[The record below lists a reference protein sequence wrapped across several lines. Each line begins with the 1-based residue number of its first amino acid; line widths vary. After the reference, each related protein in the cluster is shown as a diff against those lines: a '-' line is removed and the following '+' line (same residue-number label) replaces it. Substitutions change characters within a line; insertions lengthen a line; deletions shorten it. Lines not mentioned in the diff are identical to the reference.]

1 MKISSFPRPFLPA
14 LALVLLVSIGTAGD
28 DNAATLILDAGGI
41 TEGDVKAAA
50 LAESLTL
57 FNAYVLALSGGE
69 TPAMAAQDYVQAL
82 ARRRQAIGSFLPRIS
97 LKAQKIFPTDAQT
110 GSVQYSTGV
119 NLYGRQPI
127 FTGLEE
133 WAAFKLSR
141 EDVKLKKILVSDLSS
156 RLLLDVAGSFYQL
169 MQMEMGIKNREDMVA
184 AYRKMLG
191 ELNRRVALGRS
202 RRSEVLRT
210 SAQVAALEAQIKSA
224 KNELSRARLE
234 LYAASGIPPQKSLA
248 DYASMPDAPASPDA
262 EKALALRPDVKAAEG
277 ELAVASARLLAAR
290 GGHLPSVYLEGT
302 YRVWREVDPGGRD
315 YFFALGAELPLFSGG
330 IVSARIREAES
341 KLKQAELK
349 KALITR
355 TAKQDIADAIG
366 SYTSSAS
373 ELEAYRKA
381 LDSAK
386 GNHTVTMNEYRLS
399 LVTILDVL
407 TSLTFLQG
415 ARDDY
420 EKKSLEYKYNRIR
433 LGVALGEFPGKGIG
447 SLRNAPRGEGA
458 GLPSE

>member
-1 MKISSFPRPFLPA
+1 MKTSFCLKSSITA
-14 LALVLLVSIGTAGD
+14 LALALLISGGIAEDVTRS
-28 DNAATLILDAGGI
+28 LLLDAGGI
-41 TEGDVKAAA
+41 TEGDVKSAVK
-50 LAESLTL
+50 AESLTL
-57 FNAYVLALSGGE
+57 FDAYVLALSGGE

-82 ARRRQAIGSFLPRIS
+82 ARRRQAIGAFLPRIS
-97 LKAQKIFPTDAQT
+97 LKAQKIFPSDAQT
-110 GSVQYSTGV
+110 GSAQYATGV

-127 FTGLEE
+127 FTGLDE

-141 EDVKLKKILVSDLSS
+141 EDVKLKKTLVSDLSS
-156 RLLLDVAGSFYQL
+156 RLLLDVAGGFYRL
-169 MQMEMGIKNREDMVA
+169 MQMEMGIKNREDIVF

-210 SAQVAALEAQIKSA
+210 SAQVATLEAQIKSA

-234 LYAASGIPPQKSLA
+234 LYAAAGIPPEKPLA
-248 DYASMPDAPASPDA
+248 DYETMPDAPASPDA
-262 EKALALRPDVKAAEG
+262 EKALAHRPDVKAAEG

-302 YRVWREVDPGGRD
+302 YRIWREVDPGGRD

-349 KALITR
+349 KALIIR

-366 SYTSSAS
+366 SYKSSAA

-381 LDSAK
+381 LDSAR
-386 GNHTVTMNEYRLS
+386 GNHAVTMNEYRLS

-420 EKKSLEYKYNRIR
+420 EKKSLEYKYNRVR
-433 LGVALGEFPGKGIG
+433 LGVALGEFPGAGIG
-447 SLRNAPRGEGA
+447 ALRGAPRAEGA
-458 GLPSE
+458 GPASE